1 MTSDLTP
8 PATEEWRWRMI
19 DRALAEVYIPD
30 ADAPDVSDAPDDDD

>member
-8 PATEEWRWRMI
+8 PPSEEWHWRLI

-30 ADAPDVSDAPDDDD
+30 APDAPDAPDDDD

>member
-8 PATEEWRWRMI
+8 PATEEWRWRLI

-30 ADAPDVSDAPDDDD
+30 APDAPDPDDDD